1 MTLSPGGKS
10 QRPIKASHAFS
21 PQVDRSHH
29 GSKTARQMSTVN
41 ASVLTPAHCDHIRRN
56 VMVSILPL
64 DLTPFAYPQGVS
76 LGEGKGVKVCNQSPG
91 HLPRPLVLAPSPGL
105 RLSPP
110 GSSPGVFRLP
120 LRSTLFPVRLQG
132 FSARLHSPPP
142 P

>member
-29 GSKTARQMSTVN
+29 GSKTARQMSAVN

-76 LGEGKGVKVCNQSPG
+76 LGEGKGVKVCNQSPA
-91 HLPRPLVLAPSPGL
+91 PLAPAPLSAPRSPGL
-105 RLSPP
+105 SPPLSGLISGPSRCLRLSM
-110 GSSPGVFRLP
+110 
-120 LRSTLFPVRLQG
+120 STLSFTETYGISIR
-132 FSARLHSPPP
+132 
-142 P
+142 